1 MCYFGEA
8 LKQQQGAPP
17 ECFVLSREC
26 GYREVPRHAT
36 ARRPAALDV
45 AGAQSGLGSW
55 LLRALAPAGTKA
67 LWLSPSFG
75 VIVAAQ
81 PTRSV

>member
-17 ECFVLSREC
+17 ECFFLSREC

-45 AGAQSGLGSW
+45 AGAQSGLGSCGNESSVAEPEFW
-55 LLRALAPAGTKA
+55 GDRGSPAHPLCLIRT
-67 LWLSPSFG
+67 
-75 VIVAAQ
+75 
-81 PTRSV
+81 PT